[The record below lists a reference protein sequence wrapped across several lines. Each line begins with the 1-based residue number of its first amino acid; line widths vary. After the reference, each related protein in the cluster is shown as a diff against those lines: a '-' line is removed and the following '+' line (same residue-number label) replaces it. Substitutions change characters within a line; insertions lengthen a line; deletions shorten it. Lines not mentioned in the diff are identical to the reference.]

1 MGGYYMILQN
11 NRQDWR
17 GMFAGLIISSP
28 DSFMRGSA
36 LRACCGRAMSR
47 RMVTMNRREFLRIG
61 SMGLM
66 SFALAGCGFSALTG
80 DSSGQASGSA
90 GLAAGWLFLYQIA
103 VQEDIS
109 REEYVRL
116 SQEIVE
122 QSRTQSACM
131 APDEP

>member
-1 MGGYYMILQN
+1 
-11 NRQDWR
+11 
-17 GMFAGLIISSP
+17 
-28 DSFMRGSA
+28 
-36 LRACCGRAMSR
+36 
-47 RMVTMNRREFLRIG
+47 MNRREFLKIG

-90 GLAAGWLFLYQIA
+90 GLAAVFIGLAAGWLFLYQIA

>member
-1 MGGYYMILQN
+1 MKKYDKE
-11 NRQDWR
+11 DWMLR
-17 GMFAGLIISSP
+17 LCAAGLAAVFI
-28 DSFMRGSA
+28 
-36 LRACCGRAMSR
+36 
-47 RMVTMNRREFLRIG
+47 
-61 SMGLM
+61 
-66 SFALAGCGFSALTG
+66 
-80 DSSGQASGSA
+80 

-131 APDEP
+131 APDGP

>member
-1 MGGYYMILQN
+1 MPVCL
-11 NRQDWR
+11 
-17 GMFAGLIISSP
+17 SSP

-47 RMVTMNRREFLRIG
+47 RMITMNRREFLRIG

>member
-1 MGGYYMILQN
+1 
-11 NRQDWR
+11 
-17 GMFAGLIISSP
+17 
-28 DSFMRGSA
+28 
-36 LRACCGRAMSR
+36 
-47 RMVTMNRREFLRIG
+47 MNRREFLRIG